1 MNLLII
7 LHPSKNENT
16 TRGFCL
22 IPGDITASGKQRAS
36 RGQSSAFRELFH
48 FQERSW
54 NWSGF
59 VDAILLELGDFM
71 RSLFDF
77 RAVVS

>member
-36 RGQSSAFRELFH
+36 RGQRFQRAFSLSGEIMELERLRGRH
-48 FQERSW
+48 FVGAW
-54 NWSGF
+54 GF
-59 VDAILLELGDFM
+59 YEK
-71 RSLFDF
+71 SL
-77 RAVVS
+77 